1 MARRLI
7 GLDIGTNAVR
17 VAELEPGDPPR
28 LTSFGQVALPP
39 GAMRDG
45 EIVDPAV
52 VTEAIQRLWKELS
65 LKKGPVRVGVATPRV
80 LVRTVDLPTMSDSEL
95 AGALQFQAQELIP
108 IPLEDAVLDFQVLES
123 LPTPE
128 PVGEGPPPQP
138 MSRVLLAAAHKDLI
152 RNLTGAVR
160 AAGLPVAGVD
170 LVPLALVRS
179 VGRRVSDNGG
189 GVEAIVSVGGS
200 VTVVVIH
207 ELGIPRFVR
216 ILGSGGRNVTD
227 AISRELELTGDQ
239 AEAIK
244 RQLDAAPVD
253 LAQRARA
260 AMVRP
265 ISDLVEQIR
274 GSLDYYRTQP
284 DSIRLLKV
292 TITGGGA
299 LTPGLADQLVD
310 TVGVPVDLARPRE
323 HIAVGDIGFPDEALP
338 SLDPFLPVPVG
349 LALGGALSGKRID
362 LLGGETKVAV
372 DRSQLIKVG
381 AIAGVVVLAGLA
393 GLTYLKTKQV
403 DDERAKLADAQR
415 TNAVLQS
422 KIDDLADVSKN
433 QAEIE
438 QRSAQ
443 TQALLATD
451 VGWSTVL
458 QAISRTIPVGRVA
471 HLVPGDRERRHD
483 RGTDGSGG
491 AGDPGNAQRHGQLR
505 RRGARL
511 RRGRLLD
518 PAHRHRHPVLRRP
531 LGPERLALLVGDRYG
546 IGHGLGDH
554 RPDGQ
559 RDVLVHRDAHPRRE
573 IQARR
578 AVQGGTVK
586 RNAMIGMAAALLAV
600 IVAWYFVIYSP
611 KSDDLDQAK
620 TATAAEQKKTADLK
634 FELSRLQ
641 SQAKNASQQQALL
654 GRLDQAIPA
663 QPDEAE
669 FILQA
674 NSIAAESGIDFLS
687 ISPTPPA
694 ASGTTTT
701 IGLTLSIEGSFFQ
714 VKEYLTKLEGLER
727 LVIVDGINMSA
738 GSSDGTGGDGVTLSV
753 TLTAR
758 MFTTA
763 APPAVAGS
771 DTTTPDAGT
780 SPTSTPADGAT
791 TTVPAGSSTTGGT

>member
-128 PVGEGPPPQP
+128 PVGDGPPPQP

-216 ILGSGGRNVTD
+216 ILGSGGRNVTE
-227 AISRELELTGDQ
+227 AISRDLELTGDQ

-244 RQLDAAPVD
+244 RQLDVAPAD
-253 LAQRARA
+253 LSQRARG
-260 AMVRP
+260 AMARP

-292 TITGGGA
+292 TLTGGGA

-323 HIAVGDIGFPDEALP
+323 HIAIGDIGFPDEALP

-349 LALGGALSGKRID
+349 LALGGALTGKRID
-362 LLGGETKVAV
+362 LLGGETRVAV
-372 DRSQLIKVG
+372 DRSQLVKVG
-381 AIAGVVVLAGLA
+381 AVAGVVVLAGLA
-393 GLTYLKTKQV
+393 GLTYLKSKQV

-415 TNAVLQS
+415 TNATLQS

-433 QAEIE
+433 QTEIE
-438 QRSAQ
+438 QRSAE
-443 TQALLATD
+443 TQALLSTD
-451 VGWSTVL
+451 VAWSTVL
-458 QAISRTIPVGRVA
+458 QAISRTIPSDVW
-471 HLVPGDRERRHD
+471 LTSFQ
-483 RGTDGSGG
+483 GTASGG
-491 AGDPGNAQRHGQLR
+491 
-505 RRGARL
+505 
-511 RRGRLLD
+511 
-518 PAHRHRHPVLRRP
+518 
-531 LGPERLALLVGDRYG
+531 
-546 IGHGLGDH
+546 
-554 RPDGQ
+554 
-559 RDVLVHRDAHPRRE
+559 
-573 IQARR
+573 
-578 AVQGGTVK
+578 
-586 RNAMIGMAAALLAV
+586 
-600 IVAWYFVIYSP
+600 
-611 KSDDLDQAK
+611 
-620 TATAAEQKKTADLK
+620 
-634 FELSRLQ
+634 
-641 SQAKNASQQQALL
+641 
-654 GRLDQAIPA
+654 
-663 QPDEAE
+663 
-669 FILQA
+669 
-674 NSIAAESGIDFLS
+674 
-687 ISPTPPA
+687 
-694 ASGTTTT
+694 
-701 IGLTLSIEGSFFQ
+701 
-714 VKEYLTKLEGLER
+714 
-727 LVIVDGINMSA
+727 
-738 GSSDGTGGDGVTLSV
+738 
-753 TLTAR
+753 
-758 MFTTA
+758 TTA
-763 APPAVAGS
+763 APTDPAAPATPATLGGTANFAAVGLDFDAVASWIQRIGTDVPYFADLWVPNASRSSSSGTDTGTTTGTGS
-771 DTTTPDAGT
+771 VTTAPTGNVTFSSTATLTPDAK
-780 SPTSTPADGAT
+780 SKRDEQYKVAP
-791 TTVPAGSSTTGGT
+791 